1 MTLLLILFESS
12 ASGLMPDIYRVL
24 KIDGTAFKV
33 REKRLA
39 FFFFFFSNLRAA
51 RMIHLA
57 LSMLFCLKL
66 DCKMVVN

>member
-33 REKRLA
+33 RDKRLA
-39 FFFFFFSNLRAA
+39 FFFFFFKPKGSKNDPFSSFYAF
-51 RMIHLA
+51 
-57 LSMLFCLKL
+57 LFKVRL
-66 DCKMVVN
+66 

>member
-39 FFFFFFSNLRAA
+39 FFFFFSNLRAA

>member
-39 FFFFFFSNLRAA
+39 FFFFSNLRAA
-51 RMIHLA
+51 RMIHLDLFM
-57 LSMLFCLKL
+57 LSCLKL
-66 DCKMVVN
+66 DCKMVAN

>member
-39 FFFFFFSNLRAA
+39 FFFFFKPKGSKNDPFSSFYAF
-51 RMIHLA
+51 
-57 LSMLFCLKL
+57 LFKVRL
-66 DCKMVVN
+66 